1 MNYSAFFEAAT
12 RFPPYPYQEKLAEG
26 PWPDRLKI
34 PTGLGKTGAVA
45 LAWAYRHLE
54 ASPDA
59 HTRLVWCL
67 PMKVLVEQTAD
78 VIEGWLERLKSEFS
92 SAGKPLPRVQRLL
105 GGHVDADWTNTP
117 EVPTVIVGTQDMLLS
132 RALMRGYGMNR
143 FAWPM
148 HYAWLHNDALWV
160 FDETQLMG
168 VGVETSAQLAGLRKK
183 LGSFRPTH
191 SLWMS
196 ATLGDQ
202 QLDTVDHPLAELGP
216 PLALG
221 EKDFQHEAVVKRTRS
236 KKANA
241 KAGAAVAKDTGIPE
255 LVSEVLNE
263 HQEGS
268 LTLVILNRV
277 SRAQEVFEG
286 LLNAGRTLENT
297 ALLHSRFRRGDRAKH
312 MEMLK
317 AEGDRII
324 VSTQVIEAGV
334 DISSK
339 TMFTEL
345 APWSSL
351 VQRFGRCN
359 RGGEFDDARVFWV
372 DIEPKD
378 EKDELCL
385 PYTLKELDDSR
396 AILSSLD
403 DVGPESLSKVNWH
416 PSPVVRPVIRRRDLL
431 ELFDTTADLSG
442 DDLDVSRYVRDSSS
456 PDVFVYWRSWEGEK
470 PSAKDK
476 ELQSPREGEL
486 CRISISQ
493 AVKFLKDTVY
503 TFNHLTERWELCGK
517 SVVPGKTYLVPASAG
532 GYTPELGFTGKKLKK
547 GEEVEVFNTSE
558 VEPES
563 MDSDPR
569 SFKKSWITLADH
581 TEHVVTE
588 CEGLLVSLGI
598 DGQTSEL
605 MLRAARWHDTGKA
618 HEVFQHVLAAD
629 KAPNPGTWAK
639 SALEGNKPTRK
650 FFRHELASML
660 IYKEHFPDDD
670 LGAFIILAH
679 HGKVRLSLRALP
691 DETRPKQAESIFA
704 RGVWD
709 GDVVKAAELGGA
721 TRFDDTSLDLSLVR
735 LGPNSW
741 AERMLRLRDSV
752 EMGPFRMSYLEAI
765 LRSADQ
771 RASAKEAEND

>member
-1 MNYSAFFEAAT
+1 M
-12 RFPPYPYQEKLAEG
+12 
-26 PWPDRLKI
+26 
-34 PTGLGKTGAVA
+34 
-45 LAWAYRHLE
+45 
-54 ASPDA
+54 
-59 HTRLVWCL
+59 
-67 PMKVLVEQTAD
+67 
-78 VIEGWLERLKSEFS
+78 
-92 SAGKPLPRVQRLL
+92 
-105 GGHVDADWTNTP
+105 
-117 EVPTVIVGTQDMLLS
+117 
-132 RALMRGYGMNR
+132 
-143 FAWPM
+143 
-148 HYAWLHNDALWV
+148 
-160 FDETQLMG
+160 
-168 VGVETSAQLAGLRKK
+168 
-183 LGSFRPTH
+183 
-191 SLWMS
+191 
-196 ATLGDQ
+196 
-202 QLDTVDHPLAELGP
+202 
-216 PLALG
+216 G

-236 KKANA
+236 KKSAT
-241 KAGAAVAKDTGIPE
+241 KADATVAKDTGITE

-263 HQEGS
+263 HKDGS

-277 SRAQEVFEG
+277 SLAQKVFEG

-359 RGGEFDDARVFWV
+359 RAGEFNDARVFWV
-372 DIEPKD
+372 DIEAKD
-378 EKDELCL
+378 EKEEVCL
-385 PYTLKELDDSR
+385 PYTLKELEDSR

-403 DVGPESLSKVNWH
+403 DVGPESLSKVDWH
-416 PSPVVRPVIRRRDLL
+416 PLPVVRPVIRRRDLL

-456 PDVFVYWRSWEGEK
+456 PDVFVYWRIWEGEK
-470 PSAKDK
+470 PSEKDK
-476 ELQSPREGEL
+476 ELQSPREEEL

-493 AVKFLKDTVY
+493 KAVNFLKDTAY

-547 GEEVEVFNTSE
+547 CEEVEVFKTSE
-558 VEPES
+558 VEPEA

-569 SFKKSWITLADH
+569 SFKKAWISLADH
-581 TEHVVTE
+581 TEHVVEE
-588 CEGLLVSLGI
+588 CNALLTSLGI
-598 DGQTSEL
+598 DGPTSEL
-605 MLRAARWHDTGKA
+605 ILRAARWHDAGKA
-618 HEVFQHVLAAD
+618 HEVFQHVLAAGE
-629 KAPNPGTWAK
+629 APTSGTWAK
-639 SALEGNKPTRK
+639 SALDGNRPSRK

-660 IYKEHFPDDD
+660 IYKQHFPEDD

-691 DETRPKQAESIFA
+691 DENRPGAADTIFA
-704 RGVWD
+704 RGVWH
-709 GDVVKAAELGGA
+709 GDVVRAAELGGG
-721 TRFDDTSLDLSLVR
+721 TRFDDTDLDLSLVR

-741 AERMLRLRDSV
+741 AERMLRLRDSPD
-752 EMGPFRMSYLEAI
+752 MGPFRMGYLEAI

-771 RASAKEAEND
+771 RASAKEAGNV